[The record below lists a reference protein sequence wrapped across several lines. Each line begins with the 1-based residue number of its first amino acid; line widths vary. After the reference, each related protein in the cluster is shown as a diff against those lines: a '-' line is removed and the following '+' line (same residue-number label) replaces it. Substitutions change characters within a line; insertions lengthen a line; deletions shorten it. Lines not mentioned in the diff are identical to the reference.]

1 MRYKVAHRLMHIQKV
16 NVVQLKPSQHL
27 VYRLQCLS
35 FPVFRRPEFA
45 GDPYFL
51 ARDSA
56 SLNRAPDPGLVIV
69 GVCGVDVTVAGLQ
82 RREARLLAHRVRRL
96 EECPRAEL
104 RHQYSIVELYHRY
117 VCRSPMDVLRSG

>member
-1 MRYKVAHRLMHIQKV
+1 MQKV

-27 VYRLQCLS
+27 VNRLQCLS
-35 FPVFRRPEFA
+35 FPVFCRPELA

-56 SLNRAPDPGLVIV
+56 FLHRAPDPGLVIV
-69 GVCGVDVTVAGLQ
+69 GVCGVDVTVAGFQ

-96 EECPRAEL
+96 EECPQAEL
-104 RHQYSIVELYHRY
+104 RHQYSIVELHHRY
-117 VCRSPMDVLRSG
+117 VCAVL